1 MHEADFRASGG
12 GSRSGMQTRATSWL
26 RAALLASACCGAH
39 SALRV
44 LHVAERFAVVAKPA
58 GTLVHRNKFS
68 RRDHAGRREEAL
80 LQNVRD
86 HFGRHVHPVHR
97 LDGGTSGC
105 LIFAFDGGAAAA
117 LSGALRTGQ
126 KEYLAFTRGDLS
138 WIDDGHVVEREIRD
152 DKGVRKASRTS
163 FRCVASCEGSE
174 ERSSLV
180 LASPSTG
187 RWHQIRKHLAGLSHP
202 ILGDASHGDTKVNR
216 WWREERGMAHLGL
229 HCLSICLELPAELAD
244 PPAEQLR
251 VRCPV
256 RPELLRL
263 WQTLPWWDEA
273 CAALPELAADAA
285 DAAAEAARHEAAEA
299 QARAD
304 GEPPPGKLEASVA
317 PRSYCFY

>member
-1 MHEADFRASGG
+1 MELFC
-12 GSRSGMQTRATSWL
+12 ATTPQHSDEMLEEL
-26 RAALLASACCGAH
+26 RGHQELLA
-39 SALRV
+39 
-44 LHVAERFAVVAKPA
+44 
-58 GTLVHRNKFS
+58 
-68 RRDHAGRREEAL
+68 
-80 LQNVRD
+80 
-86 HFGRHVHPVHR
+86 
-97 LDGGTSGC
+97 
-105 LIFAFDGGAAAA
+105 
-117 LSGALRTGQ
+117 
-126 KEYLAFTRGDLS
+126 
-138 WIDDGHVVEREIRD
+138 
-152 DKGVRKASRTS
+152 
-163 FRCVASCEGSE
+163 
-174 ERSSLV
+174 
-180 LASPSTG
+180 
-187 RWHQIRKHLAGLSHP
+187 
-202 ILGDASHGDTKVNR
+202 
-216 WWREERGMAHLGL
+216 AHLGL